1 MERLERIFHLNE
13 RRCSL
18 SPVYGTEVLSVC
30 TLQTSLSGTYCTYP
44 QTDAL
49 RRCIFTPEQ
58 RLEQLRQTIERFII
72 AMPPVE
78 APQITLHT
86 SHPPPSMLLQESL
99 FRETLSRE
107 LTSHTRCLHRII
119 SNMRTQFPDLR
130 LIQYDC
136 GKLQT
141 MDRLLRELKYGGHRV
156 LLFTQMTRMLDVLE
170 QFLNYHG
177 HIYLRLDGSTRVEQR
192 QVLMERFNMD
202 KRIFCF
208 ILSTRSGGVG
218 VNLTGADT
226 VIFYDSDWNPT
237 MDAQAQ
243 DRCHRIGQTR
253 DVHIYRLVSERTVE
267 ENILKKAQ
275 QKRMLGDMAIEG
287 GNFTTAYFKQHTIRE
302 LFDMEDIPRKESE
315 TRAVSPAQST
325 EEGASLR
332 QSNILEQALGR
343 AEDEEDTLAASL
355 VKAEQVADLAEFNEN
370 VPLEPEEEEQNRV
383 EQEISALVEQ
393 LTPIERYAMYFLEA
407 SLEEVSREELKQAE
421 EQVEA
426 ARKDLI
432 LAKDESGQSIEEK
445 WDEEIRKNRRVR
457 TPTPARTPGER
468 VGIRMSERLRGN
480 KAAEPT
486 DIAESLAVSDVPLS
500 AQEDHCE
507 VSTQTL
513 EVPPVPDV
521 EDGGHDAETSCSTAV
536 TSESTMSPIAPPVP
550 QTEESTTETVKQEAE
565 DEGPAPVEEEE
576 TVCAPSTELTPG
588 SPVTC
593 GQAPGS
599 PVTCRQA
606 PGSPGTSPQEE
617 PTPPRT
623 PRRKVTA
630 DCEILLAGAS
640 DNSPAAKVLRRL
652 PGRLVTVVQERLP
665 AARRHTKVKGEQAS
679 LDNGVLSPNVPEYQ
693 SPPRDLL
700 SEDSSETGSPPPK
713 RKRGRPP
720 KISVD
725 ISSPT
730 AVPDLPLE
738 DKPPEPH
745 PPPPPAVISE
755 LSPPCPGQT
764 PASPSSSSKLNSES
778 ENSSAEK
785 RKRGRPPKRRE
796 SSPAA
801 SSTSPAASP
810 LRVLR
815 SPIVVSPVGV
825 LPPSPICAS
834 PRSPVIAS
842 PTPPASVV
850 GDAARNRSQ
859 VHTTEAKSFSDD
871 RRRSDTLLSALC
883 DPTTKSTIPVV
894 SSNIPSV
901 GGEATSSSGADEPV
915 TPSKRRRG
923 RPPRSQMV
931 PKTNC
936 SLTSHNYKLDS
947 SPDRSPS
954 PQMTTRACQRKPLK
968 AETTDS
974 KEQNSSLADTDDSSE
989 DEQIRTPLTRSART
1003 RLETSQTPLLVSKNS
1018 GVSSPKAQRGRSP
1031 RVTPTSEKSAT
1042 KKRKPPSESSPSP
1055 TSSSPNG
1062 SSSGKQ
1068 KGARKKRHC
1077 SPAERVLR
1085 SSLTAN
1091 PASNTRSSR
1100 SQLQYFPS
1108 SNRGR
1113 KAKT

>member
-1 MERLERIFHLNE
+1 
-13 RRCSL
+13 
-18 SPVYGTEVLSVC
+18 
-30 TLQTSLSGTYCTYP
+30 
-44 QTDAL
+44 
-49 RRCIFTPEQ
+49 
-58 RLEQLRQTIERFII
+58 
-72 AMPPVE
+72 
-78 APQITLHT
+78 
-86 SHPPPSMLLQESL
+86 MLLQESL

-576 TVCAPSTELTPG
+576 TVCAPSTELTPGSPVTCGQAPGSPVTCGQAPGSPVTCGRAPGSPVTCGRAPGSPVTCGRAPGSPVTCGRAPGSPVTCGRAPGSPVTCGRAPG